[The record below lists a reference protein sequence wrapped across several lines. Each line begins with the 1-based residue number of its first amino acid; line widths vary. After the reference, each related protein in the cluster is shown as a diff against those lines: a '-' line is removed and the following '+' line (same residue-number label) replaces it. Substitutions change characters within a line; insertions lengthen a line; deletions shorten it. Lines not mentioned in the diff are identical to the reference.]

1 MATRRS
7 SRPREVQMTRAVL
20 DSSLLSAATLVFTA
34 TKQFGNNRGVHPF
47 ASAVLVGLLEVSEV
61 P

>member
-1 MATRRS
+1 
-7 SRPREVQMTRAVL
+7 MTRAAL
-20 DSSLLSAATLVFTA
+20 DSSLLSVATLVFTA
-34 TKQFGNNRGVHPF
+34 TKQFGNNRGVHPS